1 MVPLFILQNV
11 DIKDFVTNSDFLISI
26 ILESNVVGLNI
37 SNYAY
42 GQINGLNHQL
52 AYIKFEIL

>member
-26 ILESNVVGLNI
+26 ILESNEVDLNI

-42 GQINGLNHQL
+42 GQING
-52 AYIKFEIL
+52 